1 MNGKDAPPQLRAFLA
16 GVLQLEATDTL
27 VIAKACST
35 PRGRF
40 KKGVLALVTEPG
52 GITNRLG
59 LAKPIYFLTTRGQHY
74 VLAEFYKRLNK
85 TTWRES
91 QTQVFL
97 ASVSQLWMEAT
108 CRREGQDLRVGIPK
122 YFFE

>member
-1 MNGKDAPPQLRAFLA
+1 MQEPHSVSAGAP
-16 GVLQLEATDTL
+16 LEWQGRPTT
-27 VIAKACST
+27 IEGIPSWCP

-91 QTQVFL
+91 QTKVFL
-97 ASVSQLWMEAT
+97 ASASQLWMQAT

-122 YFFE
+122 HFFE